1 MAIGRFHLVYAALV
15 LVSLVPVW
23 APQYFPTLDGP
34 AHLHVAE
41 AWLDLGRDAD
51 SPRAALYERI
61 DTIHANYLIYP
72 LLWGLLTFFSPVIA
86 EKILLTAYVLFFCLC
101 GIYFCLSLNRKS
113 FFYSILLVPIAFMA
127 VIILGFFNHAFGV
140 AVFMAFLGF
149 WWRHRQRMSLSAIAG
164 YAAIGALLYLTHL
177 MAVVLTGFAVAVMS
191 LAWLIHAYRRLGLA
205 RWRHLLRGFTG
216 RALAPALPTLPLL
229 IIGLRVTAQDDAFR
243 EGAGGIALEWPNL
256 HKIFLLFSGQ
266 PITNH
271 SEIERLPAVIFVIL
285 IVLMGRSIIG
295 LSGKRSLRSSFFV
308 LSASITILY
317 LILPNQFLIDWVQ
330 VRLLPYVYVAWIG
343 WLISA
348 LAGQPGIDRRLP
360 WLLRRSVVVATV
372 AGIVVVSS
380 GARTARV
387 LEIDGFIQEY
397 VSVADEIAEGSTL
410 LGLRLDLPE
419 AEALSPADLFLQTVG
434 YVAVATRGIDLRNW
448 QIHTGM
454 FPVRFRDGLD
464 PYHTLARDIQF
475 VGDPL
480 SIRPTDY
487 QRTTGH
493 AVDYVLLWGHAD
505 SLVPGSPLADDLAS
519 HYAHVHT
526 TEPRGVMRL
535 YRLTE

>member
-1 MAIGRFHLVYAALV
+1 MVIGRFHLIYATLV
-15 LVSLVPVW
+15 LILLVPVW

-51 SPRAALYERI
+51 SPRATLYERI

-72 LLWGLLTFFSPVIA
+72 LLWGLLTFFSPIIS
-86 EKILLTAYVLFFCLC
+86 EKILLTVYVLFFCSC
-101 GIYFCLSLNRKS
+101 AIYFCRSLSRES
-113 FFYSILLVPIAFMA
+113 FAYSILLVPIALMS

-149 WWRHRQRMSLSAIAG
+149 WWRHRQRMSPSAIAG
-164 YAAIGALLYLTHL
+164 YAAIGVLLYLTHL
-177 MAVVLTGFAVAVMS
+177 MALVLTGFAIAVMS
-191 LAWLIHAYRRLGLA
+191 LAWLLDAYRRLGLA
-205 RWRHLLRGFTG
+205 RWRHLLRGFAG
-216 RALAPALPTLPLL
+216 RAVAPALPTLPLL
-229 IIGLRVTAQDDAFR
+229 IFGLRVTGQDDAFR
-243 EGAGGIALEWPNL
+243 EGAGGIALEWPSWP
-256 HKIFLLFSGQ
+256 KILLLFSGQ
-266 PITNH
+266 PIKNH
-271 SEIERLPAVIFVIL
+271 SEIEWLSAAVFMIL
-285 IVLMGRSIIG
+285 IVVMGRSIIG
-295 LSGKRSLRSSFFV
+295 LSGKRSIRSSFFV
-308 LSASITILY
+308 LSASITVLY
-317 LILPNQFLIDWVQ
+317 LVLPNQFLIDWVY

-348 LAGQPGIDRRLP
+348 LAAQPKIDPSLP
-360 WLLRRSVVVATV
+360 WPLRQRVVVATV
-372 AGIVVVSS
+372 AGIIVFSS
-380 GARTARV
+380 GARTMRV

-397 VSVADEIAEGSTL
+397 VSVADEIAQGSTL

-434 YVAVATRGIDLRNW
+434 YVAMATRGIDLRNW
-448 QIHTGM
+448 QVHTGM

-464 PYHTLARDIQF
+464 PYHALASDTQF
-475 VGDPL
+475 VWEPL

-505 SLVPGSPLADDLAS
+505 SLVPGSPLDDDLRR
-519 HYAHVHT
+519 HYTHVHT

-535 YRLTE
+535 FRLAE